1 MEDEE
6 LENTSGQKVI
16 RRVIKYDVPD
26 NQKYSDTVEEL
37 PFLRSMNGNYLPIAG
52 TTFDEINVNE
62 MIRVNGMHPDVSIV
76 PEKRNVSSN
85 DEDET
90 VIIHFIPD
98 ENPRQENTDGK
109 DEKKETDTLE
119 PENEDDDISNET
131 SKESNNQLDNVQVE
145 QKEEK
150 DSSTIKENL
159 ANKEFEEQKAKED
172 EKQKLAEETVPQSLD
187 AYLVSLNFPTKR
199 SESIFTRKNEYIK
212 LIPLHQD
219 QAWLRTI
226 PKVSQILEQFKQI
239 GEAKVAS
246 GSYDIWYYRH

>member
-1 MEDEE
+1 MENEE
-6 LENTSGQKVI
+6 LENTSGQKIV
-16 RRVIKYDVPD
+16 RRIIKYDVPD

-37 PFLRSMNGNYLPIAG
+37 PFIRSMSGTDYLPTDG
-52 TTFDEINVNE
+52 TTFDEINVDE
-62 MIRVNGMHPDVSIV
+62 IMHVDGMHPDISVI
-76 PEKRNVSSN
+76 PKKRNVSPN

-90 VIIHFIPD
+90 VIVHFIPD
-98 ENPRQENTDGK
+98 DNSRQENNDEK
-109 DEKKETDTLE
+109 NEKKESDALK
-119 PENEDDDISNET
+119 PENEDNDISNEP
-131 SKESNNQLDNVQVE
+131 SKENNNQLDNAQIE

-150 DSSTIKENL
+150 DSSEENL

-199 SESIFTRKNEYIK
+199 SESIFTQKNEYIK

-226 PKVSQILEQFKQI
+226 PKVSQMLEQFKQI

>member
-1 MEDEE
+1 MENEE
-6 LENTSGQKVI
+6 LENTSGQKIV
-16 RRVIKYDVPD
+16 RRIIKYDVPD

-37 PFLRSMNGNYLPIAG
+37 PFIRSMNGTDYLPTDG
-52 TTFDEINVNE
+52 TTFDEINVDE
-62 MIRVNGMHPDVSIV
+62 IMHVDGMHPDISVI
-76 PEKRNVSSN
+76 PKKRNVGPN

-90 VIIHFIPD
+90 VIVHFIPD
-98 ENPRQENTDGK
+98 DNSRQENNDEK
-109 DEKKETDTLE
+109 NEKKESDALE
-119 PENEDDDISNET
+119 PENEGNDISSNT
-131 SKESNNQLDNVQVE
+131 SKENNNQLDNAQIE

-150 DSSTIKENL
+150 DSSEENL
-159 ANKEFEEQKAKED
+159 ANKEVEEQKAKED

-226 PKVSQILEQFKQI
+226 PKVSQMLEQFKQI